1 MKIVS
6 GMQGTRNQ
14 EISSENKDGK
24 ERNHQKRR
32 HTHKNNKGRKQRK
45 ETRGKES
52 LTAPVKR
59 LGKWFLKQGIKEKT
73 LNNGDNV

>member
-24 ERNHQKRR
+24 ERNHQKKR
-32 HTHKNNKGRKQRK
+32 HTHKKNKGKKTKGRNKRKRK
-45 ETRGKES
+45 LNCPSKASGEMVFEIRNKGK
-52 LTAPVKR
+52 KH
-59 LGKWFLKQGIKEKT
+59 
-73 LNNGDNV
+73 

>member
-24 ERNHQKRR
+24 KKKTTKREETYPQKEDK
-32 HTHKNNKGRKQRK
+32 KNRGRKQRK
-45 ETRGKES
+45 ETG
-52 LTAPVKR
+52 
-59 LGKWFLKQGIKEKT
+59 
-73 LNNGDNV
+73 

>member
-14 EISSENKDGK
+14 EISLENKDRK
-24 ERNHQKRR
+24 EKNHQKRR
-32 HTHKNNKGRKQRK
+32 HTHEKNRGRKQRK

-52 LTAPVKR
+52 LTAPVKHR
-59 LGKWFLKQGIKEKT
+59 G
-73 LNNGDNV
+73 NGF

>member
-24 ERNHQKRR
+24 KKKPPKEKR
-32 HTHKNNKGRKQRK
+32 HTHKKKTRRIGEENKGKKQ
-45 ETRGKES
+45 GKES
-52 LTAPVKR
+52 TTAPVKH
-59 LGKWFLKQGIKEKT
+59 LGKWL
-73 LNNGDNV
+73 